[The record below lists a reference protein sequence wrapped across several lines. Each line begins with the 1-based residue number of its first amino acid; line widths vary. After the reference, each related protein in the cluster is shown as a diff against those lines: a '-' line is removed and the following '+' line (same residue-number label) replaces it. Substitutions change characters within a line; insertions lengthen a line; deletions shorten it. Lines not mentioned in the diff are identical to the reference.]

1 MRVVAHRHSQYALT
15 VVFSGNFP
23 GSKEQIATDASLL
36 AILCQTLL
44 FYLPGLIVHTR
55 PATLISNVS
64 ASTPRVADSRRADRL
79 LRSHKSSRF
88 GRLSGS
94 LPLSRSSSADAVP
107 APAVPATKPVLARTD
122 MATSMATMIGGE
134 QWDPYML
141 PSAARDIFESA
152 LAKEEQM
159 NEVTMTTTI
168 EGMDRNHD
176 GALSLVELLRG
187 LGSQAQRAWQFY
199 YGVLQS
205 CCDLAAV
212 TS

>member
-1 MRVVAHRHSQYALT
+1 
-15 VVFSGNFP
+15 
-23 GSKEQIATDASLL
+23 
-36 AILCQTLL
+36 
-44 FYLPGLIVHTR
+44 
-55 PATLISNVS
+55 
-64 ASTPRVADSRRADRL
+64 
-79 LRSHKSSRF
+79 
-88 GRLSGS
+88 
-94 LPLSRSSSADAVP
+94 
-107 APAVPATKPVLARTD
+107 
-122 MATSMATMIGGE
+122 
-134 QWDPYML
+134 ML

-159 NEVTMTTTI
+159 NEMTMTTTI

-187 LGSQAQRAWQFY
+187 LRSQTQRAWQFY

>member
-94 LPLSRSSSADAVP
+94 LPLSRSSSADTVP
-107 APAVPATKPVLARTD
+107 APAVPATKPVLARTN

-159 NEVTMTTTI
+159 NEAALDGSGSSLALVSCAGAAGI
-168 EGMDRNHD
+168 PDDEEG
-176 GALSLVELLRG
+176 ATEEV
-187 LGSQAQRAWQFY
+187 
-199 YGVLQS
+199 VV
-205 CCDLAAV
+205 V
-212 TS
+212 TSGGAQPRPPLLNIIYIP